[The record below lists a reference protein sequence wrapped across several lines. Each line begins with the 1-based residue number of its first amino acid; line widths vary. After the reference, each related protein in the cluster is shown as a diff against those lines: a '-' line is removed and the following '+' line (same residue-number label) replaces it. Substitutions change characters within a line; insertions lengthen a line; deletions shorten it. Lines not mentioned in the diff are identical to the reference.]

1 MIVLPLALILT
12 PRPQVGLATAPQ
24 GWVRTDLVTGETKA
38 RWIGTRHFTEEVVV
52 VPKGEGDRRGGGEHP
67 SSECWGLGMVYDAR
81 AKRSGLCVLDGETME
96 VRVPSTFD
104 RACRAALRLAA
115 LRLAA
120 LCLAAP
126 CLLTPHAEPH
136 HPPH

>member
-1 MIVLPLALILT
+1 MIVLTLALILT

-67 SSECWGLGMVYDAR
+67 SSECWVLGMVYDAR

-96 VRVPSTFD
+96 VRVPWTFD
-104 RACRAALRLAA
+104 LRPRMPCRAAPCR
-115 LRLAA
+115 
-120 LCLAAP
+120 AAP
-126 CLLTPHAEPH
+126 CRAVPCRAVSADPAR
-136 HPPH
+136 